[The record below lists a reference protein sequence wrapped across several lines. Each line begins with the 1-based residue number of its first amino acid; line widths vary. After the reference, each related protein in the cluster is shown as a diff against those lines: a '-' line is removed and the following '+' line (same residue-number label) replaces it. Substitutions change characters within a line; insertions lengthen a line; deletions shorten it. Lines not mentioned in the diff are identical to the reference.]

1 MRRFISVVVM
11 VLSVLVLAGC
21 DVGVPIGQAPAAP
34 PTAPDRAAT
43 GDAAQ
48 DAGGDGALSQDAPRA
63 EPDSVEPGTPGDAG
77 DGGDA
82 AASDG
87 EGDASAPG
95 AVDDWN
101 PPGDLAPALDEVWQH
116 VEDTYPSLYEFD
128 RYGWDKVMANGGS
141 INYCIRWDSDAP
153 VSADLRDE
161 IHTVLDEQ
169 WAKWMDTM
177 LDDGQGFSDWPYTEV
192 PVNVVGWAVRDRDT
206 LGWQDDSVPVSVND
220 ISEDAPQCSGDAHD
234 MSLWLTEGFGGG
246 HGGDWGQRIGSE
258 YFVGALGNENIHI
271 LLHEMGHTFGLDDFY
286 DWTPTGV
293 DGFIMKAGSASE
305 ITEFDKWMFRDFWRH
320 LKHRYD
326 L

>member
-1 MRRFISVVVM
+1 M

-21 DVGVPIGQAPAAP
+21 DVGVPVGQAPAAP
-34 PTAPDRAAT
+34 PAAPDSDGTDGTDPGA
-43 GDAAQ
+43 GD
-48 DAGGDGALSQDAPRA
+48 DGVPSQDAPPA
-63 EPDSVEPGTPGDAG
+63 EPEPDVPPADPGTPDDEADTEDEG
-77 DGGDA
+77 
-82 AASDG
+82 DG
-87 EGDASAPG
+87 EGAAPG

-101 PPGDLAPALDEVWQH
+101 PPSDLAPALDEVWQH
-116 VEDTYPSLYEFD
+116 VEDTYPVLYEFD

-161 IHTVLDEQ
+161 IHSVLDEQ
-169 WAKWMDTM
+169 WSKWMDTM
-177 LDDGQGFSDWPYTEV
+177 LGDGQGFSDWPHTDV

-206 LGWQDDSVPVSVND
+206 LGWSDDSVPVYVND
-220 ISEDAPQCSGDAHD
+220 ISEDAPQCSGDTHD

-246 HGGDWGQRIGSE
+246 HGGDWGQRIGRE
-258 YFVGALGNENIHI
+258 YFVGALGNENVHI

-293 DGFIMKAGSASE
+293 EGFIMKAGSASE

-320 LKHRYD
+320 LKHRYE